1 MPNLQW
7 MPGLLAALACF
18 SACRAEIGPSS
29 AGSGSGGSGAGGSP
43 STSGSGGTGSS
54 TSPATG
60 GAGAATGG
68 GGSGGTLVEPPQGSD
83 PGRVTLHRLNR
94 VEYNNTVRDLLGT
107 SLRPADN
114 FPVDDRGGGFDN
126 MADVLTLSST
136 QLSLYRQGAADLVD
150 DALGNA
156 TLRSKLITCD
166 LAKNGTTCARTTL
179 EAFTARAYRRPVTQA
194 EVDQLMTL
202 VTLATSKGDTPE
214 QGLGLALQAVL
225 LSPNFLFRVELDP
238 AATSTAPHPLNGY
251 ELASRLSYF
260 LWSSMPDDQLMAAA
274 AAGKLSDSAALKEQV
289 ARMLASPKAQAL
301 VDNFAGQW
309 LAIRAVQE
317 VTPDPMTFPK
327 FDSELRAAMAGE
339 TSAFFQDFVSGTLSG
354 DQLLTADYT
363 YLNDRLAAHY
373 GLPAVSSTNL
383 VKKSL
388 AGSAQRGGILG
399 QASILTVTS
408 HPSRTSPVVRGKYVL
423 TQLLCQDIPPPPPDV
438 DVSSLDAASATG
450 SLRQRLE
457 AHRAS
462 PNCTSCHALM
472 DPIGFGL
479 ENYDAIGA
487 YRTKDGADAI
497 DASGA
502 LPDKRQFSGMREL
515 AQLIAADPAYAS
527 CFASKLYSYAL
538 GRLPESGRDHLD
550 PWTLFQLAQRYRKNG
565 LRFPDLVSD
574 LVASRT
580 FLERRGEPEG
590 P

>member
-1 MPNLQW
+1 MPNLHR
-7 MPGLLAALACF
+7 MAALLAALACF
-18 SACRAEIGPSS
+18 GACHGEIGPASS
-29 AGSGSGGSGAGGSP
+29 GAGSGGAGSGANGPGPSSGSGGEPSSSG
-43 STSGSGGTGSS
+43 
-54 TSPATG
+54 TG
-60 GAGAATGG
+60 GASGASGAS
-68 GGSGGTLVEPPQGSD
+68 GGSGTNEPPQGTD

-136 QLSLYRQGAADLVD
+136 QLSLYRQGAADLVA
-150 DALGNA
+150 DALANA
-156 TLRSKLITCD
+156 TLRSKLIPCD
-166 LAKNGTTCARTTL
+166 VAKDGVACARSTL
-179 EAFTARAYRRPVTQA
+179 EAFTPRAYRRPVSQA
-194 EVDQLMTL
+194 EVDRLMTL
-202 VTLATSKGDTPE
+202 VTLATGKGDTTE

-225 LSPNFLFRVELDP
+225 LSPSFLFRVELDP
-238 AATSTAPHPLNGY
+238 TATSTTAHPLDGY

-260 LWSSMPDDQLMAAA
+260 LWSTMPDDQLMAAA
-274 AAGKLSDSAALKEQV
+274 AAGTLSDSANLKAQV
-289 ARMLASPKAQAL
+289 VRMLASPKAQAL

-317 VTPDPMTFPK
+317 VTPDPTAFPK
-327 FDSELRAAMAGE
+327 FDDKLRAAMAGE
-339 TSAFFQDFVSGTLSG
+339 TGLFFQDFVAGKLSG

-363 YLNDRLAAHY
+363 YLNDRLATHY
-373 GLPAVSSTNL
+373 GLPAVGSTSL

-388 AGSAQRGGILG
+388 TGNAMRGGILG

-423 TQLLCQDIPPPPPDV
+423 TQLLCQDVPPPPPDV
-438 DVSSLDAASATG
+438 DVSSLDAATATG

-457 AHRAS
+457 AHRANPS
-462 PNCTSCHALM
+462 CSSCHSLM
-472 DPIGFGL
+472 DPLGFGL
-479 ENYDAIGA
+479 DNYDAIGA
-487 YRTKDGADAI
+487 YRTMDGADAI
-497 DASGA
+497 DATGV

-550 PWTLFQLAQRYRKNG
+550 PWTLYQLAQRYRQNG
-565 LRFPDLVSD
+565 MRFPDMVSD
-574 LVASRT
+574 LVSSRT
-580 FLERRGEPEG
+580 FLERRGEPEA